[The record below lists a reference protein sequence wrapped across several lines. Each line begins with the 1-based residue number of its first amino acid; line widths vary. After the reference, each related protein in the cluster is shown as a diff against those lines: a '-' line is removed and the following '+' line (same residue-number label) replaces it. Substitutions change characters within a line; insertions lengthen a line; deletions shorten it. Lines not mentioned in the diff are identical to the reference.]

1 MMSAAE
7 IPSLPLDPEGQRS
20 DLRNLTFE
28 WKNLRYSIPHE
39 TPGSDVR
46 RKYIIDGVSGRVS
59 SGEMLAVMGP
69 SGAGKSTMLD
79 LLARRTFLDAGD
91 GGKMTV
97 NGEEN
102 ANMADLGAYVEQSD
116 ALLGV
121 LTVKETIRFAARL
134 SLDPSTPTNE
144 INSRVATTIADL
156 GLSECENTR
165 IGNPIQRGISGGQK
179 RRVTIGSAL
188 VTMPKI
194 LLLDEPTSGL
204 DSHTSR
210 EVMLAIKNIAQRH
223 GMIVIASIHQPN
235 WETFSLFDKLLLLG
249 HGKTIYSGPCDQL
262 ATYLARGLDH
272 PVPQHSNP
280 TDHALELANTEFML
294 DSAQRT
300 KHVETLASSWSNY
313 ANAHSDELGLNG
325 VESDMN
331 TKEGSINEGILGFA
345 KQRRLVGRSL
355 RTSWHQTVILIE
367 RNMINYARNLLAY
380 GIRLAMYVGMGVM
393 LATIWV
399 NLAQSSDRINDR
411 LSVHFYSV
419 AFLGFMSIAG
429 IPSFI
434 EERQVFMRER
444 MNGLYGPGAYV
455 IANSLCT
462 LPYLF
467 ACSLLFCVL
476 IYWSI
481 GLHPGATPFFRF
493 LAVLFFA
500 VYTAESQSVLVAAVI
515 PIFVAALAIASFLN
529 GFWMSVGGYF
539 IKAVSLPRFWYYW
552 AHFIDY
558 QTYAFAL
565 LVYNDLG
572 GLSFTCDGNAS
583 DGTCVCSYP
592 SSLIKQ
598 GKCELLGDDVLN
610 ALDIGGIS
618 FGLYISILLIIAII
632 YRVMLYVVLILKK
645 R

>member
-1 MMSAAE
+1 MSASNVTPT
-7 IPSLPLDPEGQRS
+7 ILDEEGQQQVLQNLTLEWKDLKYSIPRKFKS
-20 DLRNLTFE
+20 DLRP
-28 WKNLRYSIPHE
+28 KI
-39 TPGSDVR
+39 
-46 RKYIIDGVSGRVS
+46 IIDGVSGSVS

-79 LLARRTFLDAGD
+79 LLARRTDADIGD
-91 GGKMTV
+91 GGKIMV
-97 NGEEN
+97 NGETDVD
-102 ANMADLGAYVEQSD
+102 MSDLAAYVEQSD

-134 SLDPSTPTNE
+134 SLDPSTPAKE
-144 INSRVATTIADL
+144 INERVAVTIADL
-156 GLSECENTR
+156 GLSECENNR

-210 EVMLAIKNIAQRH
+210 EVMLAIRAIARRH

-249 HGKTIYSGPCDQL
+249 QGRTMYSGPSDRL
-262 ATYLARGLDH
+262 SHYLAHGLNH
-272 PVPQHSNP
+272 PVPQHGNP
-280 TDHALELANTEFML
+280 ADHALELVNTEFMPDTDQRHTHVDNL
-294 DSAQRT
+294 ATAWSTYATTHSA
-300 KHVETLASSWSNY
+300 
-313 ANAHSDELGLNG
+313 ELGAHRDPELPL
-325 VESDMN
+325 
-331 TKEGSINEGILGFA
+331 KEGPIGDGIRSFA
-345 KQRRLVGRSL
+345 RQRRLVGHSVK
-355 RTSWHQTVILIE
+355 TSWHQTVILME

-380 GIRLAMYVGMGVM
+380 GVRLAMYVGMGVM

-399 NLAQSSDRINDR
+399 NLAQTSDKINDR

-429 IPSFI
+429 IPAFI
-434 EERQVFMRER
+434 EERQVFVRER

-455 IANSLCT
+455 IANSVCT
-462 LPYLF
+462 VPYLF

-481 GLHPGATPFFRF
+481 GLHPGATAFFRF
-493 LAVLFFA
+493 LAVLFIA
-500 VYTAESQSVLVAAVI
+500 VYAAESQSALVAAII
-515 PIFVAALAIASFLN
+515 PIFVAALAIASFMN

-539 IKAVSLPRFWYYW
+539 IKAVNLPKFWYYW

-558 QTYAFAL
+558 QAYAFDL
-565 LVYNDLG
+565 LVYNDLK
-572 GLSFTCDGNAS
+572 GLSFACDKVA
-583 DGTCVCSYP
+583 DGSCVCSYP
-592 SSLIKQ
+592 SSLISQ

-610 ALDIGGIS
+610 ALGIGGIS
-618 FGLYISILLIIAII
+618 FGLYIGILLIITIVF
-632 YRVMLYVVLILKK
+632 RLMLYVVLVFKK
-645 R
+645 H

>member
-1 MMSAAE
+1 MSITATE
-7 IPSLPLDPEGQRS
+7 PPLDPEVQHS
-20 DLRNLTFE
+20 ELRNLTFE
-28 WKNLRYSIPHE
+28 WKDLRFSIPHKF
-39 TPGSDVR
+39 PGSDLR
-46 RKYIIDGVSGRVS
+46 PKYIINGVSGRVS
-59 SGEMLAVMGP
+59 SGEMLAIMGP

-79 LLARRTFLDAGD
+79 LLARRTLPDIGD

-97 NGEEN
+97 NGEEGVK
-102 ANMADLGAYVEQSD
+102 MADLAAYVEQSD

-134 SLDPSTPTNE
+134 SLDPSTPIKE
-144 INSRVATTIADL
+144 INDRVAATIADL

-188 VTMPKI
+188 VTLPKI

-210 EVMLAIKNIAQRH
+210 EVMLAIKNIARRH

-249 HGKTIYSGPCDQL
+249 QGQTMYSGPCDQL
-262 ATYLARGLDH
+262 ALYLERGLGH

-280 TDHALELANTEFML
+280 TDHALELVNTEFIL
-294 DSAQRT
+294 DSDQRG
-300 KHVETLASSWSNY
+300 KHIENLSQSWSEY
-313 ANAHSDELGLNG
+313 AKAHYDELGLRG
-325 VESDMN
+325 VDSDMN
-331 TKEGSINEGILGFA
+331 AKEGSVHEGIRSFA

-355 RTSWHQTVILIE
+355 QTSWHQTVILME

-380 GIRLAMYVGMGVM
+380 GIRLGMYVGMGVM

-411 LSVHFYSV
+411 LSVHFFSV
-419 AFLGFMSIAG
+419 AFLGFMSVAG

-444 MNGLYGPGAYV
+444 MNGMYGPGAYV
-455 IANSLCT
+455 IANSICT

-493 LAVLFFA
+493 LAVLFLA
-500 VYTAESQSVLVAAVI
+500 VYTAESQSAVVAAAI

-552 AHFIDY
+552 AHFIDF

-565 LVYNDLG
+565 LVYNDFR
-572 GLSFTCDGNAS
+572 GLSFTCDGSTS

-592 SSLIKQ
+592 SSLISQ
-598 GKCELLGDDVLN
+598 GRCELLGDDVLK

-618 FGLYISILLIIAII
+618 FNLYISILLIIAIV
-632 YRVMLYVVLILKK
+632 YRVMLYVVLVFKK